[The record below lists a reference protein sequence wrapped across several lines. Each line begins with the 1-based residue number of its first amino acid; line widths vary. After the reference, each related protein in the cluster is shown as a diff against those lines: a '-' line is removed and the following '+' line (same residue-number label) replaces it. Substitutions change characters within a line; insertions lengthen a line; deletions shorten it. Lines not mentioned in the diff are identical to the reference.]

1 MKLERTLSQ
10 WANMSPKA
18 AASMSQAA
26 VIYLASDAQ
35 KDISVLAAE
44 IERLRAILFKCG
56 SFIAD
61 RYQEGDAEYQVV
73 LLVNEALVPASAA
86 TPTK

>member
-1 MKLERTLSQ
+1 MKLERTLSR

-26 VIYLASDAQ
+26 VTYLASDAQ
-35 KDISVLAAE
+35 KDIAALSAE
-44 IERLRAILFKCG
+44 IDRLRGVLFRCG

-61 RYQEGDAEYQVV
+61 RYHEGDAEYQVV
-73 LLVNEALVPASAA
+73 ILVNEALVPSSPT
-86 TPTK
+86 TPS